1 MYCSKCGQEI
11 QDDAKFCIYCGNKVK
26 RNKPDH
32 SKCEKFD
39 YAPVVLRAEEGDED
53 AFATLWART
62 NQPYR
67 YYIYLQS
74 KNKDVVDDILQESYR
89 KIFEGILEK
98 KIRKPEAFF
107 SWGKRIVLGTT
118 ADYYD
123 KHQYEIK
130 EDKKKEAKEAVYN
143 DTVKEFSEENYTKE
157 FNLEAQ
163 ITQKE
168 ASEIL
173 QSIIDELPES
183 QKNCILLWMDEY
195 KTDEIAEILEMSSGT
210 VKSNVNYAKKKI
222 KTKVED
228 LEKQGVKLYSMAPFT
243 FFVWLMAQFDQNAA
257 SAAPSMGNTVLFEQI
272 MKQVHT
278 IANTA
283 SGEIISGQIN
293 SGLNKTVSQKLEN
306 ANQAVSQNSGQT
318 ASDTSD
324 IGTQPAG
331 QMQNNSVNSE
341 TFPHAEN
348 ESNMAQNAAGN
359 VVKKS
364 FVSSVAGK
372 VLIGAAS
379 VLIIAGVGFGIT
391 HHQTDT
397 KKTAS
402 VATEKNLN
410 KSDEKKDNSESKKDT
425 TIDYDQLNK
434 NELGLTLKD
443 LKNAKDAPLGVDL
456 KGNGL
461 VRVARDDKDKIYL
474 YQYNKSTVND
484 KTGNTMD
491 VHYKILQV
499 GNIFQVGQS
508 TGYDSVQYAGD
519 IINEYGKIYYEDFD
533 NDGQKEIAYVTND
546 KSGQYDLSNEAYDK
560 YGYADYSFYYNGDD
574 TFTIPEDNVHV
585 DSCALLTII
594 KGNFFVDES
603 PKWMYRDL
611 NLLKID
617 TGIYSTA
624 LQNVTIENGVVS
636 FKILGTTFEVPYTP
650 SVKQNGYNSD
660 YTNLS
665 WYYILTKKYRGLEY
679 KISENKITLDFP
691 FMIQDGTG
699 LYFNEDY
706 ACYYGLGTCD
716 VTYDEDADGN
726 FRFENASFTELE
738 K

>member
-1 MYCSKCGQEI
+1 MYCSKCGKEI
-11 QDDAKFCIYCGNKVK
+11 HNDAKFCIYCGNKIK
-26 RNKPDH
+26 KNTPDH
-32 SKCEKFD
+32 SKYERFD
-39 YAPVVLRAEEGDED
+39 YAPVVLRAEQGDEE
-53 AFATLWART
+53 AFTILWAKT

-74 KNKDVVDDILQESYR
+74 KNKDAVDDILQESYR
-89 KIFEGILEK
+89 RIFKDIMEK
-98 KIRKPEAFF
+98 KLQNPEAFF
-107 SWGKRIVLGTT
+107 SWGKRIVLNTT
-118 ADYYD
+118 ADHYRKY
-123 KHQYEIK
+123 KYETQEEKVSESTDDENDVKDFYK
-130 EDKKKEAKEAVYN
+130 EDYAT
-143 DTVKEFSEENYTKE
+143 D
-157 FNLEAQ
+157 FNPEAQ
-163 ITQKE
+163 ITQNE
-168 ASEIL
+168 VSDIL
-173 QSIIDELPES
+173 QDIIGELPES

-195 KTDEIAEILEMSSGT
+195 KTDEIAEILGMSSGT

-243 FFVWLMAQFDQNAA
+243 FFVWIMAQFDQNAA

-278 IANTA
+278 IATTA
-283 SGEIISGQIN
+283 SVGSISGQVGN
-293 SGLNKTVSQKLEN
+293 KLNETTSQSLE
-306 ANQAVSQNSGQT
+306 AAKQAVSQNSGQT
-318 ASDTSD
+318 ASSTSD
-324 IGTQPAG
+324 VRTQPAG
-331 QMQNNSVNSE
+331 QMQNNSVNNEAFS
-341 TFPHAEN
+341 HAEKA
-348 ESNMAQNAAGN
+348 SNMAQSTAGN
-359 VVKKS
+359 TIKKS
-364 FVSSVAGK
+364 FISTVAGK
-372 VLIGAAS
+372 VLIGVAS
-379 VLIIAGVGFGIT
+379 ILIIAGVGFGIT

-397 KKTAS
+397 KKAAS

-425 TIDYDQLNK
+425 TVDYEQLNK
-434 NELGLTLKD
+434 NELGLTLED
-443 LKNAKDAPLGVDL
+443 LKSAKDAPLGVDL

-474 YQYNKSTVND
+474 YQYNKSVVND

-574 TFTIPEDNVHV
+574 TFTIPEDNVYV

-624 LQNVTIENGVVS
+624 LQNVTIENGVVT
-636 FKILGTTFEVPYTP
+636 FKILGTTFEVPYIP
-650 SVKQNGYNSD
+650 SVKQNGYNLD

-665 WYYILTKKYRGLEY
+665 WYYILTEKYRGLEY
-679 KISENKITLDFP
+679 KISGNKITLDFP

-699 LYFNEDY
+699 LFFNEDY
-706 ACYYGLGTCD
+706 ACYYGLGTCNVIYNGGASD
-716 VTYDEDADGN
+716 N
-726 FRFENASFTELE
+726 FHFENVSFTELE